1 MQSEITKDSIEKHI
15 INTTVSGMTI
25 RILPDYIINKLKA
38 GEIVERPASI
48 CKELIENALDAHA
61 SHIVLS
67 VNWWGKD
74 RIQLDDDGVGIAQ
87 DDIPLVLTRYATSKI
102 QDEDDLYALSS
113 YGFRWEA
120 LASIAEVSQVT
131 LISKTN
137 TDTVATKLSNAG
149 WAISMIPTTVAGI
162 QWTTIIIENL
172 FYNTPVRQKFLKS
185 SQTEYFYCYDMFL
198 GYALMHWDKHWAFY
212 KDSKLIY
219 DLPACPDFLERFRQL
234 FKDERVDHIRIL
246 DFDNSALR
254 LYGIFSDAALT
265 FWSPEHIKL
274 YVNQRPV
281 QDRILK
287 KAIMQAYDRQLAGGL
302 YPLAFLFVDIAP
314 DAVDVNVHPRKQ
326 EVRFADPG
334 SLYQCVLQAIRQT
347 LGDQKIMQVDA
358 TQLQQLA
365 SSSFTHHSLY
375 KDTGTW
381 ASSFTN
387 TFANTPLPFAYQ
399 PHVTIDSATASGDAL
414 IVEQYT
420 TGSALPTQWR
430 VIWQLW
436 DMYIL
441 LEDNDYLYI
450 VDQHALAERIAY
462 ERMKQQAVTNTT
474 VHTLLQP
481 VWVHV
486 SPWFLVTQY
495 EEVLQTLW
503 FDIGVLS
510 DTQIAIY
517 WVPSFFA
524 EYTDDLEN
532 IVRIIMTVDNPQ
544 YDQIADAIFAQKA
557 CKASIKAWQR
567 LHPQEM
573 QSLITQGLE
582 TIPWMFVCQHGRP
595 FMWRFD
601 KWDMDK
607 IFDRT

>member
-1 MQSEITKDSIEKHI
+1 MAIH
-15 INTTVSGMTI
+15 
-25 RILPDYIINKLKA
+25 ILPDYIINKLKA

-61 SHIVLS
+61 SHIVVS
-67 VNWWGKD
+67 VDWGWKE
-74 RIQLDDDGVGIAQ
+74 RIQIDDDGVGIHAE
-87 DDIPLVLTRYATSKI
+87 DMPLVLTRYATSKI

-113 YGFRWEA
+113 YGFRGEA
-120 LASIAEVSQVT
+120 LASIAEVSQIT

-137 TDTVATKLSNAG
+137 TDLVATKLSNAG
-149 WAISMIPTTVAGI
+149 GTISMVPTPVAGI
-162 QWTTIIIENL
+162 QGTTMIIENL

-185 SQTEYFYCYDMFL
+185 AQTEYFYCYDMFL
-198 GYALMHWDKHWAFY
+198 WYALMHWDKHWAFY
-212 KDSKLIY
+212 KDTKLIY
-219 DLPACPDFLERFRQL
+219 DLPACTDFLERFSQL
-234 FKDERVDHIRIL
+234 FKNERIDHVRIL

-254 LYGIFSDAALT
+254 LYWIFSDAALT
-265 FWSPEHIKL
+265 FGSPEHIKI

-287 KAIMQAYDRQLAGGL
+287 KAIMQAYDRQLANGL
-302 YPLAFLFVDIAP
+302 HPLAFLFVDIAP

-347 LGDQKIMQVDA
+347 LWDQKIMQVDA

-375 KDTGTW
+375 KDSGHW
-381 ASSFTN
+381 YNQAQAYNPWYNNSQ
-387 TFANTPLPFAYQ
+387 LPFSYQ
-399 PHVTIDSATASGDAL
+399 PHVAIDSSQLTDTNN
-414 IVEQYT
+414 IVEQYSEW
-420 TGSALPTQWR
+420 SAMPMQWR
-430 VIWQLW
+430 VIGQLR

-441 LEDNDYLYI
+441 LEDNDFLYT

-462 ERMKQQAVTNTT
+462 ERMKVSAQNDRTI
-474 VHTLLQP
+474 HTLLQP
-481 VWVHV
+481 VAINV
-486 SPWFLVTQY
+486 SPWFLASQY
-495 EEVLQTLW
+495 EETLQKLG
-503 FDIGVLS
+503 FDIALLS
-510 DTQIAIY
+510 DTQVAIY
-517 WVPSFFA
+517 GVPTFFA
-524 EYTDDLEN
+524 DYTDDLEN
-532 IVRIIMTVDNPQ
+532 IVRIIMTVDEPN
-544 YDQIADAIFAQKA
+544 YDHIADALYAQKA

-573 QSLITQGLE
+573 QSLITQWLE
-582 TIPWMFVCQHGRP
+582 NIAGMFVCQHGRP

-607 IFDRT
+607 LFHRT